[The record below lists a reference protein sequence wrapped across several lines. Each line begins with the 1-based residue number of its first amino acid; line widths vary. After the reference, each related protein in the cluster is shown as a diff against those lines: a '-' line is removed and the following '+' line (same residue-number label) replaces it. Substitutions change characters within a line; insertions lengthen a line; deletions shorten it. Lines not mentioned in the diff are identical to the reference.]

1 MKFNV
6 GDKVRLTREAISYK
20 LREQHTIKYS
30 IILWEK
36 ITDISEWDDMIL
48 VDYIWYK
55 TEYLELVPEETE
67 FESWEEIEVS
77 HDKRERN
84 KRIFLIKLVDTFYP
98 YTCVADGDECFY
110 GTGEKYRTQTYKYAR
125 KLRPSLTRKEIAEK
139 FWVSEDFVLI

>member
-55 TEYLELVPEETE
+55 AEYLELVPEEPE
-67 FESWEEIEVS
+67 FEYWEEIEVS
-77 HDKRERN
+77 HDKKERN
-84 KRIFLIKLVDTFYP
+84 KRSFLIKLEDTFYP

-125 KLRPSLTRKEIAEK
+125 KRRPSLTRKEIAEK
-139 FWVSEDFVLI
+139 FGVDEDFELI

>member
-1 MKFNV
+1 MKFNI

-48 VDYIWYK
+48 IDYIWYK
-55 TEYLELVPEETE
+55 TEYLELVPEEFE
-67 FESWEEIEVS
+67 FEEWEEIEVS
-77 HDKRERN
+77 HDKEERN
-84 KRIFLIKLVDTFYP
+84 KRIFLIKLADTFYP
-98 YTCVADGDECFY
+98 YTCVAEGDECFY

-139 FWVSEDFVLI
+139 FWVSEDFELI

>member
-1 MKFNV
+1 MKFNI

-55 TEYLELVPEETE
+55 TEYLELVPEEPE
-67 FESWEEIEVS
+67 FEEWEEIEVS
-77 HDKRERN
+77 HDKKERN

-98 YTCVADGDECFY
+98 YICVADGDECFY

-125 KLRPSLTRKEIAEK
+125 KRRPSLTRKEIAEK
-139 FWVSEDFVLI
+139 FGIDEDFELI

>member
-1 MKFNV
+1 MKFNI

-30 IILWEK
+30 IILWKK

-48 VDYIWYK
+48 IDHIWYK
-55 TEYLELVPEETE
+55 TEYLGLVPEEPE
-67 FESWEEIEVS
+67 FEYWEEIEVS
-77 HDKRERN
+77 HDKKERN

-98 YTCVADGDECFY
+98 YICVADGDECFY
-110 GTGEKYRTQTYKYAR
+110 GTGEKYSTETYKYAR

-139 FWVSEDFVLI
+139 FWVSEDFELI